1 MKNIKI
7 YEVYK
12 TLSEIQKNNFWASV
26 INIFLIVFTFWLG
39 LTIQFMI
46 VDTNAKYNN
55 QLIRLE
61 YNEKISHDYEK
72 FLYYQQLFNNDIA
85 QLIKGS
91 KTEQYVRMVSLSPD
105 KMLVYANTVDSI
117 VQYATKL
124 SWSVPNNHIKVL
136 RNELLMVSSL
146 NGILKVYL
154 NNTQETLSVN
164 DVEKYFQS
172 EDFIKTN
179 KIILPSDDSFIQEVT
194 NIVKGWYAPSLNY
207 NSYFLKLLSTNYE
220 YIINITKI
228 INFAFHNVPITT
240 FDKVVVFWNDIPNV
254 LKSIIALVL
263 LIIIGIIF
271 ANYYLKSMSF
281 PSKNKMYSKD
291 EYDQL
296 KNEKLKLKEEIVMLE
311 SLILQ
316 NTAIIETQ
324 AKQIKNLE
332 LNLDVKEENYI
343 KILSELGEKNR
354 KIRHLEEYNKALILG
369 LDNFES

>member
-91 KTEQYVRMVSLSPD
+91 KTEQHVRRASLSPD

-124 SWSVPNNHIKVL
+124 SWSIPNNNIKVL

-154 NNTQETLSVN
+154 NNTKETFSVN

-179 KIILPSDDSFIQEVT
+179 KIIYPQM
-194 NIVKGWYAPSLNY
+194 IVLFK
-207 NSYFLKLLSTNYE
+207 K
-220 YIINITKI
+220 
-228 INFAFHNVPITT
+228 
-240 FDKVVVFWNDIPNV
+240 
-254 LKSIIALVL
+254 
-263 LIIIGIIF
+263 
-271 ANYYLKSMSF
+271 
-281 PSKNKMYSKD
+281 
-291 EYDQL
+291 
-296 KNEKLKLKEEIVMLE
+296 
-311 SLILQ
+311 
-316 NTAIIETQ
+316 
-324 AKQIKNLE
+324 
-332 LNLDVKEENYI
+332 
-343 KILSELGEKNR
+343 
-354 KIRHLEEYNKALILG
+354 
-369 LDNFES
+369 

>member
-1 MKNIKI
+1 M
-7 YEVYK
+7 
-12 TLSEIQKNNFWASV
+12 
-26 INIFLIVFTFWLG
+26 
-39 LTIQFMI
+39 
-46 VDTNAKYNN
+46 
-55 QLIRLE
+55 
-61 YNEKISHDYEK
+61 
-72 FLYYQQLFNNDIA
+72 
-85 QLIKGS
+85 
-91 KTEQYVRMVSLSPD
+91 
-105 KMLVYANTVDSI
+105 
-117 VQYATKL
+117 
-124 SWSVPNNHIKVL
+124 
-136 RNELLMVSSL
+136 
-146 NGILKVYL
+146 
-154 NNTQETLSVN
+154 
-164 DVEKYFQS
+164 
-172 EDFIKTN
+172 
-179 KIILPSDDSFIQEVT
+179 
-194 NIVKGWYAPSLNY
+194 
-207 NSYFLKLLSTNYE
+207 
-220 YIINITKI
+220 
-228 INFAFHNVPITT
+228 
-240 FDKVVVFWNDIPNV
+240 FWNDIPNV

-343 KILSELGEKNR
+343 KILYELGEKNR